1 MLGAA
6 AVELAVLAK
15 LEKRGRH
22 REIGYCFGGKNRRRS
37 GSGNEMVSD
46 LEQALSVVKAGV
58 VVALRAARCRQNGD
72 PFRNPIQINEHIMV
86 E

>member
-22 REIGYCFGGKNRRRS
+22 REIVYCFGDKNRRRS
-37 GSGNEMVSD
+37 GSGIEMITD
-46 LEQALSVVKAGV
+46 LEQALSAVKAAV
-58 VVALRAARCRQNGD
+58 VVALRAAECRRNG
-72 PFRNPIQINEHIMV
+72 RR
-86 E
+86 